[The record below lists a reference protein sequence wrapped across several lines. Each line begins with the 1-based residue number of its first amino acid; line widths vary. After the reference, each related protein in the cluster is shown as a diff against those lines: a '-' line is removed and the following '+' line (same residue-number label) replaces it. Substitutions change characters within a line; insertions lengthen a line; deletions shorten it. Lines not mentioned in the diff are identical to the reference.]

1 MTSHK
6 QQYNNMYG
14 NWVIAKGSSIGGRH
28 IEDNLPCQDSNA
40 VFYNLEMDFGIAI
53 VSDGAGSASHSDLGS
68 NIIVDKGIELLNAKF
83 SVNSFQDLIQKE
95 QIEVDNFFI
104 DFYRLLYKNFEEYSL
119 ENDLP
124 IKSLAATSIIVVF
137 NQSGL
142 ICSHIGDGRAG
153 YQDKENK
160 WHSVLEPFKGEE
172 ANQTIFITSDIWES
186 PNEFIRTTKVN
197 NQIQSFT
204 LMSDGCESA
213 TFELNRFNEETQ
225 LYEKLN
231 DPYPKFFNPNVAIL
245 RELALGGKTTE
256 EIDDLWLKFLHS
268 GNSKFES
275 EIDDKTLILGT
286 LINNESNA

>member
-1 MTSHK
+1 
-6 QQYNNMYG
+6 MYG

-40 VFYNLEMDFGIAI
+40 VFFNLEMDYGLAI

-68 NIIVDKGIELLNAKF
+68 KIVIEKGIELLIDKF
-83 SVNSFQDLIQKE
+83 LETSFQELIQKE
-95 QIEVDNFFI
+95 QIEVDTFFI
-104 DFYRLLYKNFEEYSL
+104 EFYKLLYKKFEEYSL

-137 NQSGL
+137 SKSGL

-153 YQDKENK
+153 YQDNENT

-197 NQIQSFT
+197 NQIQSFI

-231 DPYPKFFNPNVAIL
+231 NPYPKFFNPNIAIL
-245 RELALGGKTTE
+245 RELVLSGKSTE
-256 EIDDLWLKFLHS
+256 EIDDLWLKFLHN

-286 LINNESNA
+286 LINNVNNA

>member
-1 MTSHK
+1 
-6 QQYNNMYG
+6 MYG

-28 IEDNLPCQDSNA
+28 IEDNLPCQDSNT
-40 VFYNLEMDFGIAI
+40 VFYNQEMDYGIAI

-68 NIIVDKGIELLNAKF
+68 IIIIDKGMELLNAKF
-83 SVNSFQDLIQKE
+83 SENNFQDLIQKE
-95 QIEVDNFFI
+95 QIDVDNFFI
-104 DFYRLLYKNFEEYSL
+104 EFYRLLYKKFEEYSL

-153 YQDKENK
+153 YQDSENN
-160 WHSVLEPFKGEE
+160 WHPILEPFKGEV

-197 NQIQSFT
+197 NPIQSFT

-231 DPYPKFFNPNVAIL
+231 NPYPKFFNPNIVIL
-245 RELALGGKTTE
+245 RELALSGKTTE
-256 EIDDLWLKFLHS
+256 EIDELWLKFLHN

-286 LINNESNA
+286 FINNDRNA

>member
-1 MTSHK
+1 
-6 QQYNNMYG
+6 MYG

-40 VFYNLEMDFGIAI
+40 VFFNLEMDYGIAI

-68 NIIVDKGIELLNAKF
+68 KIVVKKGIELLNERF
-83 SVNSFQDLIQKE
+83 SETSFQELILKE
-95 QIEVDNFFI
+95 QIEVDTFFI
-104 DFYRLLYKNFEEYSL
+104 EFYKLLYKKFEEYSL
-119 ENDLP
+119 ENNLP

-137 NQSGL
+137 SKYGL

-153 YQDKENK
+153 YQDNENI

-204 LMSDGCESA
+204 LLTDGCESA

-225 LYEKLN
+225 LYEKLI
-231 DPYPKFFNPNVAIL
+231 KVVTIM
-245 RELALGGKTTE
+245 
-256 EIDDLWLKFLHS
+256 
-268 GNSKFES
+268 
-275 EIDDKTLILGT
+275 
-286 LINNESNA
+286 

>member
-1 MTSHK
+1 
-6 QQYNNMYG
+6 MYG

-153 YQDKENK
+153 YQDKENN

-231 DPYPKFFNPNVAIL
+231 NPYPKFFNPNVGIL
-245 RELALGGKTTE
+245 RELALGGKATD
-256 EIDDLWLKFLHS
+256 EIDELWLKFLHS

-286 LINNESNA
+286 LINNESDA

>member
-1 MTSHK
+1 MILLKH
-6 QQYNNMYG
+6 QFDFMYG

-28 IEDNLPCQDSNA
+28 IEDNLSCQDSNA
-40 VFYNLEMDFGIAI
+40 VFYNLEMDYGIAI
-53 VSDGAGSASHSDLGS
+53 VSDGAGSANHSDLGS
-68 NIIVDKGIELLNAKF
+68 KIVVEKGIELLNEKF
-83 SVNSFQDLIQKE
+83 TETSFQDLVQKE
-95 QIEVDNFFI
+95 QIEVDTFFI
-104 DFYRLLYKNFEEYSL
+104 EFYKLLYKKFEEYSL

-137 NQSGL
+137 SKSGL

-153 YQDKENK
+153 YQDNENT
-160 WHSVLEPFKGEE
+160 WFSVLEPFKGEE

-186 PNEFIRTTKVN
+186 PNKFIRTTRVK

-225 LYEKLN
+225 FYEKLN
-231 DPYPKFFNPNVAIL
+231 NPYPKFFNPNIAIL
-245 RELALGGKTTE
+245 RELALSGKSSE
-256 EIDDLWLKFLHS
+256 EIDELWLKFLHN

-286 LINNESNA
+286 LKNKVSNA